1 MMKVKCRICGEKFEA
16 KSVAHK
22 YCSNECRKKSM
33 KQEER
38 DKRADE
44 KKAMRKKE
52 APTLSIDDV
61 LKIARK
67 HGILY
72 GKAVQLIEAGL
83 IS

>member
-1 MMKVKCRICGEKFEA
+1 MMKVKCKICGEEFEA

-22 YCSNECRKKSM
+22 YCSKECREKSM

-38 DKRADE
+38 DKRAAE
-44 KKAMRKKE
+44 KKAMGKKE
-52 APTLSIDDV
+52 SPTLSIDDF
-61 LKIARK
+61 LKVARK